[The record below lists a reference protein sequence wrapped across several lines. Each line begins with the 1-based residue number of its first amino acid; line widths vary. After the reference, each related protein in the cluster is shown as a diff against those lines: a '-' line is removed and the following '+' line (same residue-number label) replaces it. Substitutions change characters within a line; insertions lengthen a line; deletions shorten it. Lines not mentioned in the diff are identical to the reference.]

1 MSMDVNLKSTLQ
13 YDDRS
18 GGEEEYNDVY
28 NDDSVSYSEEYY
40 DDGGDYS
47 EANET
52 GCMSFMDGDNSYED
66 DSIETTKHQMIA
78 VFCDYEFIEVR
89 KCCDKNHNLNLRYI
103 ITNMILHEK
112 IQVHAFVDSF
122 SFIINIFLFLEPD
135 LVSPPMK

>member
-1 MSMDVNLKSTLQ
+1 MDVNLKSTLQ

-28 NDDSVSYSEEYY
+28 NDDSVSYSDEYY

-47 EANET
+47 ETNET

-103 ITNMILHEK
+103 IDYIMIHQITK
-112 IQVHAFVDSF
+112 NAFVDSF
-122 SFIINIFLFLEPD
+122 NLHINIFPLSEPD
-135 LVSPPMK
+135 LVSHLMT